1 VSAPRSQAEH
11 LRWQAGWCR
20 KLGSQLYGHLLE
32 RAADDVEA
40 GGPASR
46 ALEDRDASQRSM
58 LGLRL
63 MGSVHRLVLQG
74 DAPDLARVYP
84 STGGRADTE
93 VAWRAF
99 SALLEERWEDVGR
112 GIERPV
118 QTNEVGRAGALIGG
132 FLEVARATGKPLRVL
147 EVGASAG
154 LNLRWDRFSY
164 EARGETWG
172 PPDSPVRLCSF
183 NGDVPLPFDV
193 TARVAER
200 AGCDTDP
207 VDPTTEDGRLT
218 LLSYLWADQIARV
231 RLLRAA
237 LEVAAEVPVPSR
249 GPVPSSGSPST
260 SGRRPA
266 WRRSSSIRSSCSTWP
281 RKTETRWRR
290 YCARRGRR
298 RRWRRPWPGCGWS
311 RVVRKQRSDSPHGLV
326 ATSSS
331 LPPRAT
337 TGGTSGGSVSMPRVE
352 RPVARS
358 RCLAWNARRA
368 DSVTAPGP
376 LTAPGPRSRR
386 APSRPATGRHRRPRS
401 DARARRSTWRGSQ
414 HGYEDPTGTT

>member
-1 VSAPRSQAEH
+1 VVLESLGQAGGQNGTVSAPRSQAEH

-46 ALEDRDASQRSM
+46 ALEDRDASQRSR

-237 LEVAAEVPVPSR
+237 LEVAAEVPVPIER
-249 GPVPSSGSPST
+249 AGAVEWLAEHL
-260 SGRRPA
+260 RPA
-266 WRRSSSIRSSCSTWP
+266 PGVATVVFHSIVMQYLAEEDRDALEEILRAQGAASTVEAPLAWLRMEPGGSQAEVRLTTWP
-281 RKTETRWRR
+281 GGDEF
-290 YCARRGRR
+290 
-298 RRWRRPWPGCGWS
+298 
-311 RVVRKQRSDSPHGLV
+311 LV
-326 ATSSS
+326 ATSGYHGGNVRWLGLDAS
-331 LPPRAT
+331 R
-337 TGGTSGGSVSMPRVE
+337 GTSGGSVSMPRVE
-352 RPVARS
+352 R
-358 RCLAWNARRA
+358 
-368 DSVTAPGP
+368 
-376 LTAPGPRSRR
+376 
-386 APSRPATGRHRRPRS
+386 ATG
-401 DARARRSTWRGSQ
+401 G
-414 HGYEDPTGTT
+414 